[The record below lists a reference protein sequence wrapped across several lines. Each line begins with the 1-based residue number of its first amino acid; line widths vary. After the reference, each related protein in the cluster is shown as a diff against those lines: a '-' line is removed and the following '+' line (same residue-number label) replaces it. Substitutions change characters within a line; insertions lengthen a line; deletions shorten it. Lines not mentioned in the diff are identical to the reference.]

1 MARPQCSVFIAASLD
16 GFIARPSG
24 AIDWLSIV
32 ERPGKAYG
40 WKAFFDSV
48 DTLLMGRKTYET
60 ALGFDAWPYAG
71 KRCVVLTHEAPRSRH
86 GEAFYRGDF
95 TELVERLGAEG
106 ARRVYVDGG
115 TVIAQLLGAQLI
127 DDVTVSVIP
136 VLLGEGA
143 PLAPAIGRDVRLA
156 LTGHRAF
163 ESGLVQLRYRVMA
176 GVEQAAAD

>member
-1 MARPQCSVFIAASLD
+1 MARPQCSVYIAASLD

-32 ERPGKAYG
+32 ERPGEDYG

-60 ALGFDAWPYAG
+60 ALGFNAWPYAG
-71 KRCVVLTHEAPRSRH
+71 KRCVVLTHEAPSSRH
-86 GEAFYRGDF
+86 GEAFYRGDL
-95 TELVERLGAEG
+95 TELVDRLGKEG

-115 TVIAQLLGAQLI
+115 TVIAQLLAAQLI

-136 VLLGEGA
+136 ILLGEGV
-143 PLAPAIGRDVRLA
+143 PLSPKMGGDVRLA
-156 LTGHRAF
+156 LTDHRAF
-163 ESGLVQLRYRVMA
+163 ESGLVQLRYRVMRKMEHA
-176 GVEQAAAD
+176 RE